1 MSATEGRGGGG
12 RPHEGRHAR
21 VPPVPPIE
29 MDIYASWPLFSSSER
44 GQRPGFLLVVAVD
57 EGAWQF

>member
-1 MSATEGRGGGG
+1 
-12 RPHEGRHAR
+12 
-21 VPPVPPIE
+21 